1 MSLIKCQTMI
11 GGREVSIETG
21 KWAKQADGSVLVRS
35 GEDVVMVTVVSSNT
49 PAEQDFFPL
58 KVEYQEK
65 FYSSGRIPGG
75 FFKREGRPSSEA
87 ILSARMIDRSIRPRF
102 PEGYSFDT
110 QVTASVLSYSGG
122 YSVDILSALGAASA
136 LHISDIPFSGP
147 LASLHVVRV
156 DGEFL
161 FNPPPE
167 KAAKSDMNFIL
178 SGTKK
183 GILMVEGS
191 AKFVKEK
198 DVLEGLKK
206 GHEALLPLLEM
217 QDELRRKTGE
227 KEKRVW
233 TPAEE
238 SSEMKEKLHSSF
250 ADKMKQSLTVKDKK
264 DRGLGLSRLKE
275 EVQSH
280 FNFKE
285 EEKEKELELLSQF
298 EKLKYETA
306 RSMIIKEKKRIDG
319 RKLDEVRP
327 IECETSVLAR
337 THGSSLFTRGE
348 TQVLGVITLGAGDD
362 EQTLDTLSGLTKK
375 KFLLHYN
382 FPPFCV
388 GETGRMGGQSRREI
402 GHGFLAEKALK
413 NILPDEE
420 KFPYTIRMVGEV
432 MESNGSSSMGT
443 VCAGS
448 LALMDAGVPVVCPI
462 AGIAMGLIQEGSEV
476 AVLSDIL
483 GDEDH
488 LGDMDFKVAGSVD
501 GVTAVQMDIKT
512 DSLNFDIIEKALEQA
527 LRGRVHILS
536 CMNKVISKPKSS
548 MSKYAP
554 RIEMMKIH
562 PDKIRDVIGS
572 GGKTINS
579 IIKQT
584 GVKIDIDDDGVIH
597 LSSPDENSIQEAKEI
612 IEKICEDVEV
622 GKIYEGEVKK
632 IAEFGAFVEI
642 LPQATGLLHISQ
654 IAHKRVER
662 VSDYLKEGQKVKVKV
677 LEVQNGR
684 IRLSAKAVDR
694 DN

>member
-1 MSLIKCQTMI
+1 
-11 GGREVSIETG
+11 
-21 KWAKQADGSVLVRS
+21 
-35 GEDVVMVTVVSSNT
+35 
-49 PAEQDFFPL
+49 
-58 KVEYQEK
+58 
-65 FYSSGRIPGG
+65 
-75 FFKREGRPSSEA
+75 
-87 ILSARMIDRSIRPRF
+87 MIDRSIRPRF
-102 PEGYSFDT
+102 PDGYRFDT
-110 QVTASVLSYSGG
+110 QVTISVLSYSGN
-122 YSVDILSALGAASA
+122 YPVEILAALAAASA

-147 LASLHVVRV
+147 MASLQVARV

-161 FNPPPE
+161 FNPTPE
-167 KAAKSDMNFIL
+167 KVEKSDMSFIL

-183 GILMVEGS
+183 GILMMEGS
-191 AKFVKEK
+191 AQFVKEK

-206 GHEALLPLLEM
+206 GHEALLPLLEL
-217 QDELRRKTGE
+217 QDELRKKAGA
-227 KEKRVW
+227 KEKRKW
-233 TPAEE
+233 TPEKE
-238 SSEMKEKLHSSF
+238 SSEIKENLRSAF
-250 ADKMKQSLTVKDKK
+250 ADKVKQSLTVEDKK
-264 DRGLGLSRLKE
+264 ERSLGLSQLKDE
-275 EVQSH
+275 IKTH

-285 EEKEKELELLSQF
+285 DDKDKESQLLSQF
-298 EKLKYETA
+298 ENLKYETA
-306 RSMIIKEKKRIDG
+306 RTMIIKEKKRIDG
-319 RKLDEVRP
+319 RKLDQVRP

-362 EQTLDTLSGLTKK
+362 EQTLDTLSGLMKK

-413 NILPDEE
+413 SILPSAE

-432 MESNGSSSMGT
+432 LESNGSSSMGT

-462 AGIAMGLIQEGSEV
+462 AGIAMGLIQEGSET

-512 DSLNFDIIEKALEQA
+512 DSLSFDIIEKALEQA
-527 LRGRVHILS
+527 LQGRLHILS
-536 CMNKVISKPKSS
+536 RMNEVLSKSRDS

-584 GVKIDIDDDGVIH
+584 GVKIDIDDDGIIH
-597 LSSPDENSIQEAKEI
+597 LSSPDENSIREAKEI
-612 IEKICEDVEV
+612 IDKICEDVEV